1 MPVLLHIKKHWV
13 TFITSPDYLRPNQ
26 IGLNVRMSLV
36 PIMKL
41 GNMKDMLLCQALV

>member
-1 MPVLLHIKKHWV
+1 MPVILQNKKHWV
-13 TFITSPDYLRPNQ
+13 TVITSPDYLRPNQ